1 MRHYLL
7 IQVVPFCIALANF
20 CLAGIV
26 LTSRRHRPEHWW
38 MAIIATAAGMW
49 GLGISLFLLT
59 TDSTFASLIVRI
71 YYLAAISIPFC
82 LIGFCLFFPRVRQWN
97 TGAFTVLTAGYLTTV
112 AIAFMPGAVI
122 REIVVSPAGNSVIP
136 NPPFYRAFALYF
148 IVYLAIAAYLLF
160 TGYREVRHRRQVQL
174 IRQMRIMLV
183 GMVFAVG
190 FGLYFNLFLP
200 FMGNYNYLWAGPL
213 FTILFVV
220 ALFYAIIKERLF
232 DLRAALARSTAYFM
246 LIVSLAALYWFAIYG
261 ITSTFFLGREMTELH
276 AAIYVC
282 IALVITLTYSPLK
295 RLIDHQTHRLF
306 YRSEYDLT
314 EVTQEFSDIAAEEI
328 QLGSLTRRSLELLDK
343 TLAPEYISAYVTDA
357 NGKMH
362 YYSTGSHRV
371 SPHQRKAQLDIVT
384 MLLDRMPRIVD
395 AYDIRTVGD
404 TQAQH
409 LVKSGQV
416 SMMLQFVVQH
426 EHIGAIFM
434 GDKRNGRLY
443 DDKDLQLLRTTTDE
457 LALAIQNSL
466 RFGEIQHF
474 NETLTEKVT
483 VATEKLRRTNRE
495 LQRLDQAKDE
505 FLSMASHQLRT
516 PLTSIKG
523 YLSMVMEG
531 DAGKITQQ
539 QRRLLNEAF
548 TSSERMVHLISD
560 FLSVSRLQTGKFI
573 IDPQPVDLADIVAQQ
588 VGTLAPLAVSHDLK
602 MEFTRPVTRRE
613 ILIDEDKIQQVVM
626 NLLDNAVFYS
636 RPKSSVKVDLQYIGK
651 EVMFTVRDTG
661 IGVPPSEQS
670 KLFAKFFR
678 ATNARKQRPDGT
690 GVGLY
695 LAKKVITAH
704 GGSIVFDSEEGSGS
718 TFGFKIPIRLP
729 VVKHDA

>member
-1 MRHYLL
+1 
-7 IQVVPFCIALANF
+7 
-20 CLAGIV
+20 
-26 LTSRRHRPEHWW
+26 
-38 MAIIATAAGMW
+38 MAAIATAAGTW
-49 GLGISLFLLT
+49 GLGISLFLLS
-59 TDSTFASLIVRI
+59 TDLILATAIVRI
-71 YYLAAISIPFC
+71 YYIAAISIPFL
-82 LIGFCLFFPRVRQWN
+82 LIGFCLFFPTLRRWSK
-97 TGAFTVLTAGYLTTV
+97 TAYAVLIAGFLGTV
-112 AIAFMPGAVI
+112 AIAIIPGALTK
-122 REIVVSPAGNSVIP
+122 EIIVGPAGNTIIP
-136 NPPFYRAFALYF
+136 NPPFYRFFALYF
-148 IVYLAIAAYLLF
+148 IVYLAIAVYLLF
-160 TGYREVRHRRQVQL
+160 TGYREVRRRRQTQL
-174 IRQMRIMLV
+174 VRQMRIMLV
-183 GMVFAVG
+183 GMALAVG

-200 FMGNYNYLWAGPL
+200 STGNYSYSWAGPL

-246 LIVSLAALYWFAIYG
+246 LIVSLAALYWFTIYG

-276 AAIYVC
+276 AAIYVG

-314 EVTQEFSDIAAEEI
+314 EITQEFSDIAAEEI
-328 QLGSLTRRSLELLDK
+328 QLGSLVKRSLELLDK
-343 TLAPEYISAYVTDA
+343 TLVPEYITAYVTDT

-362 YYSTGSHRV
+362 YYSVGTRRL

-384 MLLDRMPRIVD
+384 MSLDRMPRIVD
-395 AYDIRTVGD
+395 TYEINALGD
-404 TQAQH
+404 NQTQH

-416 SMMLQFVVQH
+416 SMILQFVVQH
-426 EHIGAIFM
+426 EHVGAIFM

-443 DDKDLQLLRTTTDE
+443 DEKDLQLLRTTTDE

-474 NETLTEKVT
+474 NDTLTEKVA

-539 QRRLLNEAF
+539 QRDLLNEAF

-573 IDPQPVDLADIVAQQ
+573 IDAQPVDLAEVVAQQ
-588 VGTLAPLAVSHDLK
+588 VDTLAPLAASHDLK
-602 MEFTRPVTRRE
+602 IEYTRPVTRRE
-613 ILIDEDKIQQVVM
+613 LLLDEDKIQQVVM

-636 RPKSSVKVDLQYIGK
+636 RPKSSVKVDLQYVGK

-661 IGVPPSEQS
+661 IGVPPSEQA
-670 KLFAKFFR
+670 KLFGKFFR

-695 LAKKVITAH
+695 LAKRVVTAH
-704 GGSIVFDSEEGSGS
+704 GGSIVFDSEEGKGS
-718 TFGFKIPIRLP
+718 TFGFKLPIRQL
-729 VVKHDA
+729 VQKK